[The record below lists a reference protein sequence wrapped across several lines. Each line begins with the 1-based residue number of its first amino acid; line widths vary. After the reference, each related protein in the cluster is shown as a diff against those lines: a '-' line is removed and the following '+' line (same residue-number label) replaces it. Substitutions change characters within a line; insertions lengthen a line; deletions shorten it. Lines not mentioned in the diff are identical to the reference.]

1 MFKIV
6 WYTCTNKGLT
16 AFFLQ
21 TFPLPFSCNPR
32 QSLVHHLEEEDIEAF
47 TNEVKTYDQMSRL
60 DQWFTTILLRI
71 KKQIPDEGEL
81 C

>member
-1 MFKIV
+1 MV
-6 WYTCTNKGLT
+6 YACTNKGLT

-21 TFPLPFSCNPR
+21 TSPSFSCNPH